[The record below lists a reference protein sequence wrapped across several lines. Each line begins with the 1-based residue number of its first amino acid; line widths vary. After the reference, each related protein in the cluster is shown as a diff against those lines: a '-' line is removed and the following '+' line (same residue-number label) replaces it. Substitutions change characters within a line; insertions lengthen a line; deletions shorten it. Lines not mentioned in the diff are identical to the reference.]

1 MRLIIRTDA
10 EADIAQAHDWYER
23 QRVGLGAEFLEEISA
38 TIEAVHSAPLR
49 FPATFRALRRA
60 LVHRFPCAIFF
71 VVRSDAV
78 IVVAGLASRE
88 RSVACASTYEV
99 RRLVDGE
106 ARLARRK
113 RNWIANVEY
122 DEGRA

>member
-10 EADIAQAHDWYER
+10 EADIAPAHDWYER
-23 QRVGLGAEFLEEISA
+23 RRAGPGAEFLKEISV

-49 FPATFRALRRA
+49 FPAAFRSLRRA

-78 IVVAGLASRE
+78 IVVAA
-88 RSVACASTYEV
+88 VH
-99 RRLVDGE
+99 
-106 ARLARRK
+106 LARDPR
-113 RNWIANVEY
+113 RVHRRMRP
-122 DEGRA
+122 GC